1 MTITYTHNGLEI
13 SDVIG
18 GYLVRR
24 KYLDYEQRE
33 AVESFANEFG
43 IDLSEDLTPCETC
56 GVGVI
61 TDIWLE
67 ESGFCVD
74 CSNAYYTHEEEE
86 AK

>member
-1 MTITYTHNGLEI
+1 MTITYTINGYFEI
-13 SDVIG
+13 SDIIG
-18 GYLVRR
+18 GHLVSR

-33 AVESFANEFG
+33 AVEAFAREFG
-43 IDLSEDLTPCETC
+43 IDLSKDLTPCETC
-56 GVGVI
+56 GDGVI

-86 AK
+86 A